1 MNSYIYLILDAEG
14 AKARLRTSFQSAPG
28 PEKNDQ
34 LLPLSVVR
42 RTTTKTIGAL
52 KNVRIGDFVL
62 HFQLRAK
69 AAGSLPWQYHAQN
82 GGQST
87 GSYGNR
93 AMRLLRSFL
102 DPWQ

>member
-42 RTTTKTIGAL
+42 KKEQRRRRSVRLRTSESVTSCCIS
-52 KNVRIGDFVL
+52 N
-62 HFQLRAK
+62 
-69 AAGSLPWQYHAQN
+69 
-82 GGQST
+82 
-87 GSYGNR
+87 
-93 AMRLLRSFL
+93 
-102 DPWQ
+102 